1 MKAKKCEMCGAP
13 LHGSKCEYCGT
24 EYEVEHNYSPDM
36 NYLQSYLINSC
47 HTASYSVIM
56 MNIQSNTTS
65 SLRDML
71 LQQCCCE
78 TLKR

>member
-24 EYEVEHNYSPDM
+24 EYEVEHNYSPDT
-36 NYLQSYLINSC
+36 NYLQSQLINSY
-47 HTASYSVIM
+47 HAVASSAIM
-56 MNIQSNTTS
+56 MNMQSNTAC

-71 LQQCCCE
+71 SQQCCCE

>member
-24 EYEVEHNYSPDM
+24 EYETEPNYFSDT
-36 NYLQSYLINSC
+36 NYLRSQLINSC
-47 HTASYSVIM
+47 NAASYSAIM
-56 MNIQSNTTS
+56 MNMQSNMTS
-65 SLRDML
+65 SLNDML